1 MTSRIVSAANTF
13 AHSKNGHQTTVTKA
27 DGSIENSTTRPIIL
41 DRDLQAIFRDSK
53 AVNKALRGLIDLV
66 PEHRVLSM
74 ATGLV
79 SDSDNFIEEYTREM
93 ILLEE
98 LHLDEVNNLLGKPGE
113 VPPFN
118 E

>member
-1 MTSRIVSAANTF
+1 
-13 AHSKNGHQTTVTKA
+13 
-27 DGSIENSTTRPIIL
+27 
-41 DRDLQAIFRDSK
+41 
-53 AVNKALRGLIDLV
+53 
-66 PEHRVLSM
+66 M

-113 VPPFN
+113 VHPFN